1 MVTLAR
7 DNVDFFNKIWV
18 GCEEQVKNVSLLSW
32 FRYNL
37 SKVEIICNVHHFP
50 IDSGRIL
57 WVWLDRDL
65 FPVNVGKV
73 KVTT

>member
-1 MVTLAR
+1 MVTHAR
-7 DNVDFFNKIWV
+7 DNVDFINKIWV
-18 GCEEQVKNVSLLSW
+18 GCEEQAKNVSLSSW

-50 IDSGRIL
+50 IDSGRFGL
-57 WVWLDRDL
+57 TEPSSQSMSGRL
-65 FPVNVGKV
+65 